1 MTRAVRGTVINI
13 HELGATVRLVDGTL
27 AAVAARELASN
38 RPAYIKS
45 RDGRTELEF
54 SLDVRGRHAVLSLSQ
69 PRVAEA
75 PAPEPV
81 ASLTTDIAFEEQ
93 IEAYLKETQEWA
105 PVDRPEPSERHF
117 IRKKRRAALFEARK
131 RPT

>member
-13 HELGATVRLVDGTL
+13 HELGATVRLTDGTL
-27 AAVAARELASN
+27 AAVAAPELASN
-38 RPAYIKS
+38 RPAYVKS
-45 RDGRTELEF
+45 RDRRTELEF
-54 SLDVRGRHAVLSLSQ
+54 LLDRRGRHPVLSLASE
-69 PRVAEA
+69 RGGAA
-75 PAPEPV
+75 PAPEPL
-81 ASLTTDIAFEEQ
+81 ASISTAIAFEEQ

-105 PVDRPEPSERHF
+105 PADRPEPSERHF